1 MLLLKRCDLFPSA
14 GLSRNQKL
22 ILCTTV
28 TPGIVCQRQISA
40 LLLASPYFLKE
51 SMYKTEGIP
60 VFFLIP
66 REMLL
71 VKSVPGIRLY
81 SQFLLRVDTM
91 TALEVGLNE
100 AI

>member
-1 MLLLKRCDLFPSA
+1 
-14 GLSRNQKL
+14 
-22 ILCTTV
+22 
-28 TPGIVCQRQISA
+28 
-40 LLLASPYFLKE
+40 
-51 SMYKTEGIP
+51 MYKTEGIP